1 MLRAHE
7 EFQAAVGEVF
17 RQRSDRPTAHGLVPS
32 WHATRLTIARS
43 TTYANYVNAVLAPTI
58 PFAAWTALNSGYM
71 KLGGAGGLAPK
82 RRWTADV
89 DSARPRN
96 HQSWPRAAGDDA
108 VAVDDGA
115 KTGKAIDG
123 DG

>member
-71 KLGGAGGLAPK
+71 KLGGAGGLASK
-82 RRWTADV
+82 RRLVRV
-89 DSARPRN
+89 DGRCR
-96 HQSWPRAAGDDA
+96 QRAASEPPELAAHSWRQHGCC
-108 VAVDDGA
+108 
-115 KTGKAIDG
+115 
-123 DG
+123 